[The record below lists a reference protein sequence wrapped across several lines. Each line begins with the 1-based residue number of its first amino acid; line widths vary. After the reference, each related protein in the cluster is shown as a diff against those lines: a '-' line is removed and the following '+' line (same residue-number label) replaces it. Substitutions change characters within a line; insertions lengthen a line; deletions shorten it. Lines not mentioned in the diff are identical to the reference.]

1 MTKKTIRL
9 APTLM
14 VINTIMTGAFLSSSV
29 VKADNTNVVDK
40 ISITVPISCT
50 LEGTG
55 MNTHNATINNGQYNS
70 NIGETTLKA
79 FCNDNEGFS
88 IYAIGYT
95 DNLNGKNVL
104 TNSTLGSTHDIATG
118 TAISGD
124 ASNWA
129 MKLTTVSDPAP
140 TYPITIQNSFDS
152 FHTVPDTYTLVAKRT
167 AGTDIGQAAEGSTLK
182 TTYQAYISQTQ
193 AAGTYTGQVK
203 YTLVHPHNEAT
214 PPDSMLDVGDTVNAK
229 MKNIANNLD
238 DATNGTQDYLIK
250 SIQITN
256 TLPANFEPSEA
267 NTVSTP
273 DSKYP
278 IYIFFDNT
286 GDAGIMYFYT
296 ENDTVVMNPDSAFLF
311 RRFRNLV
318 DLSGLADWDSSN
330 VTSLYLAFAQDS
342 NLTSLSALSDWDTS
356 KVTNLDA
363 VFMMDTELTDLDGLE
378 DWDVLSV
385 TSMRGLFYGNTGI
398 TDISALADW
407 DVSNVKDMAQT
418 FEGLSGLTSLRG
430 LEDWDTSSLER
441 LHWTFRS
448 DAALTDISALTNWDT
463 TNLTDIEEIFANDNS
478 ITSISAITN
487 WNTSNITTMR
497 GAFKWNTTLTTIDL
511 SNWDTSKVTNM
522 SAMFVGDT
530 SVTSINISG
539 WDTSSV
545 VDMNSMFN
553 VGESYAGNGQLTE
566 IIGLG
571 DLDTSNVTDMT
582 CMFYGA
588 GQMTHYDIAN
598 WDVSKVQSFN
608 HMFTDNSKLESLDL
622 SRWNVSSLKTI
633 VNMFDD
639 NYKLTTIGDVS
650 HWNTVSLIDASG
662 WLNGATSFVG
672 INGTLD
678 LSNWNT
684 TNLKATE
691 EMFRA
696 VKLQTID
703 LSGWTFDSITNTAW
717 EGAGSG
723 IYYSYG
729 TGMDIM
735 FKDTAQLNTVY
746 VSQAGLNSFNTAV
759 NNGIDITNMW
769 SGSGASGF
777 TVKQ

>member
-1 MTKKTIRL
+1 
-9 APTLM
+9 
-14 VINTIMTGAFLSSSV
+14 MTGAFLSSSV
-29 VKADNTNVVDK
+29 VKADNTDVVDK

-79 FCNDNEGFS
+79 FCNDNEGFA

-95 DNLNGKNVL
+95 DNTYGKNVL
-104 TNSTLGSTHDIATG
+104 TNATLGSTHYIVTG
-118 TAISGD
+118 TAVSGNT
-124 ASNWA
+124 SNWA
-129 MKLTTVSDPAP
+129 MKVTTISDPAP
-140 TYPITIQNSFDS
+140 TYPIAIQNSFDS

-182 TTYQAYISQTQ
+182 TTYQAYISKTQ

-203 YTLVHPHNEAT
+203 YTLVHPHDEPT
-214 PPDSMLDVGDTVNAK
+214 PPDSMLDIGQVVNAK
-229 MKNIANNLD
+229 MKSLAAGMEKPWNNVTGNIKAIHMAN
-238 DATNGTQDYLIK
+238 
-250 SIQITN
+250 S
-256 TLPANFEPSEA
+256 LPANFEATEA
-267 NTVSTP
+267 NTVSTI

-278 IYIFFDNT
+278 VYIFFDNEN
-286 GDAGIMYFYT
+286 DAGIMYFYT
-296 ENDTVVMNPDSAFLF
+296 QNDTVVMNPDSSRLFLG
-311 RRFRNLV
+311 NSSLN
-318 DLSGLADWDSSN
+318 DMTGLTTWDASN
-330 VTSLYLAFAQDS
+330 VTNMQQTFAYNSSLA
-342 NLTSLSALSDWDTS
+342 SLVGVEDWDTS
-356 KVTNLDA
+356 NVTNMFAMFQNDTALADISNVSNWDTSA
-363 VFMMDTELTDLDGLE
+363 VVDMSGLLLGVSSLVDLTGLE
-378 DWDVLSV
+378 EWDTGNV
-385 TSMRGLFYGNTGI
+385 TNMRSAFANNSSLE
-398 TDISALADW
+398 DISALANWDTRSVITMQMLFKDDDSLS
-407 DVSNVKDMAQT
+407 DVSALAN
-418 FEGLSGLTSLRG
+418 
-430 LEDWDTSSLER
+430 WDTSNV
-441 LHWTFRS
+441 
-448 DAALTDISALTNWDT
+448 TDMSKMFSGDK
-463 TNLTDIEEIFANDNS
+463 S
-478 ITSISAITN
+478 IV
-487 WNTSNITTMR
+487 
-497 GAFKWNTTLTTIDL
+497 TIDV
-511 SNWDTSKVTNM
+511 SNWDTGNVTNM
-522 SAMFVGDT
+522 NRMFQ
-530 SVTSINISG
+530 
-539 WDTSSV
+539 
-545 VDMNSMFN
+545 
-553 VGESYAGNGQLTE
+553 VGENWAGNGQLTE

-588 GQMTHYDIAN
+588 GNMTSYDIAN
-598 WDVSKVQSFN
+598 WNVSKVESFN
-608 HMFTDNSKLESLDL
+608 HMFADNSKLESLDL

-633 VNMFDD
+633 TNMFDD

-735 FKDTAQLNTVY
+735 FKDTVQLDTVY
-746 VSQAGLNSFNTAV
+746 VSQAGFNSFNTAV